1 MKNLRTKNGLQVN
14 QIGETKDLI
23 LGLVAGQKSFLAW
36 NKTDGKQHHNKHR
49 SKFDLMFDEPVSK
62 ERFVVVKKWGNRL
75 SANILEKEP
84 KQTKSVLKCIKIT
97 I

>member
-1 MKNLRTKNGLQVN
+1 MKNLRTKNGLEVN

-23 LGLVAGQKSFLAW
+23 LGLVAGQKTFLAW
-36 NKTDGKQHHNKHR
+36 NKSNGKRHNVNRR
-49 SKFDLMFDEPVSK
+49 SKFDLVFDEPVNN
-62 ERFVVVKKWGNRL
+62 ERFVVVKKWGKRL

>member
-36 NKTDGKQHHNKHR
+36 NKSDGKQHHNKHR
-49 SKFDLMFDEPVSK
+49 SKFDLMFEEPASN
-62 ERFVVVKKWGNRL
+62 ERFVVIKKWGKRL
-75 SANILEKEP
+75 SANIHDREP
-84 KQTKSVLKCIKIT
+84 KQTKSVVKCIKIT

>member
-36 NKTDGKQHHNKHR
+36 NKTDGKQHNNNRR
-49 SKFDLMFDEPVSK
+49 SKFDLMFEEPVSK